1 MIRITV
7 VNHVSVDIARP
18 PAQLWQEILSG
29 IAAGGQ
35 FAAAGCTVK
44 PIAADPVATLGGCQI
59 IMASGSNA
67 DGATSYVTERD
78 EEAMRL
84 SVQAEFFGP
93 NARGMVSY
101 ATYHA
106 VTDGNSS
113 RFCVDTH
120 STVDLPVGKAPSHD
134 EVAKAAAALRD
145 EFQRGMQ
152 ASLNATKARLER

>member
-1 MIRITV
+1 MIRITI
-7 VNHVSVDIARP
+7 VNHVSIDIARP
-18 PAQLWQEILSG
+18 PAMLWQEILSG
-29 IAAGGQ
+29 IAQGGQ
-35 FAAAGCTVK
+35 FAAVGCIVEPLT
-44 PIAADPVATLGGCQI
+44 ADPLAILGGCHI
-59 IMASGSNA
+59 IMGSGDDA

-78 EEAMRL
+78 EQAMRL

-93 NARGMVSY
+93 NARGMVSH
-101 ATYHA
+101 ATYLA

-120 STVDLPVGKAPSHD
+120 STVDLPVGKAPSRE